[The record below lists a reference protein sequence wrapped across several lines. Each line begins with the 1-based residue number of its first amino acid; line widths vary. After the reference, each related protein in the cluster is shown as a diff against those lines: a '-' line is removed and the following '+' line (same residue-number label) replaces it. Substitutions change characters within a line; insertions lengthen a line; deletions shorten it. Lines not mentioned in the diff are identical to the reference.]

1 LDWPK
6 FPDSPAPDVVLMIR
20 PVNLS
25 PAAARARHRLA
36 ASRVASHVP
45 RTWTRITRSKSAAVM
60 FQMTLSRTI
69 PALFTTTS
77 TWPNAPAA
85 RSNSAVTA
93 ASSAMS
99 P

>member
-1 LDWPK
+1 
-6 FPDSPAPDVVLMIR
+6 MIR
-20 PVNLS
+20 PVNPS

-36 ASRVASHVP
+36 ASRVVSHVP
-45 RTWTRITRSKSAAVM
+45 RTLTRITRSKSAAVM

-77 TWPNAPAA
+77 TGPNAPAA